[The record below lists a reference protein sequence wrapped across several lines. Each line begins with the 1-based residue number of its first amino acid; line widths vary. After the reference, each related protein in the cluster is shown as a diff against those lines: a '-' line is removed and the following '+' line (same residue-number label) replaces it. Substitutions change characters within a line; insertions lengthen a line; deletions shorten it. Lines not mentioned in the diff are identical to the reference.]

1 MRSSAEKLI
10 DPFLNCELKSTC
22 SWLVVWAARN
32 SMATSTALP
41 ATDPTVP
48 SPATAEMAE
57 DLLNARSGAA
67 EQPAEAENK
76 ATVLASAAGD
86 IIRLLASL
94 RTDDQQS
101 EVCAFVLQRVGDAR
115 SQRRNVKSSAAGGVA
130 DSLTNLSLSRE
141 KQPEPTWA
149 WVPRDCP
156 KAHRAL
162 KAEGLRL
169 RTPVATGSA
178 GDPLRYFGYGQ
189 ASSGGGGAARAEG
202 PAAAAGKSRAR
213 VSSASAA
220 RNPRCVREMSAADRA
235 VVDAFADALG
245 RAGGGKEGR
254 QMAVRQV
261 LLRAREEAQEE
272 LMAWNDRGTKLGTIE
287 EPDVEAWHRAVERQV
302 AAEMAATERLWRAA
316 HPRRPRPKR
325 AATAS
330 KPAKAPPQP
339 FWRTQALHDAS
350 TAAAAAEA
358 AEAEAVVNRPG
369 HAASLRQPRWPDPDS
384 PPLSPRQRSPRRS
397 EGEPLSPLAL

>member
-1 MRSSAEKLI
+1 
-10 DPFLNCELKSTC
+10 
-22 SWLVVWAARN
+22 
-32 SMATSTALP
+32 MATSTALP

-213 VSSASAA
+213 GSSASAA

-245 RAGGGKEGR
+245 RAAGGKEGR
-254 QMAVRQV
+254 RTAVLAVRE
-261 LLRAREEAQEE
+261 RAREEAREE
-272 LMAWNDRGTKLGTIE
+272 LMAWNDRGTKRGTTE
-287 EPDVEAWHRAVERQV
+287 EPDVEAWHKAVERQV
-302 AAEMAATERLWRAA
+302 AAEVAATERLRRAA

-325 AATAS
+325 AAVPS
-330 KPAKAPPQP
+330 KPGKESPQP
-339 FWRTQALHDAS
+339 FWRTTALHAKA

-358 AEAEAVVNRPG
+358 AEAEAAGNRPG

-384 PPLSPRQRSPRRS
+384 PPLSPRQRSPRRA
-397 EGEPLSPLAL
+397 EGEPSSPLAP